1 MRGRA
6 GDDARVYRACGVS
19 LVGGRVLL
27 ANPVR
32 PLAAALASMFV
43 IEPKIQKKQNVWRD
57 PKKPGMK

>member
-1 MRGRA
+1 MCT
-6 GDDARVYRACGVS
+6 RACGVS